1 MRLSSFKTDVFAGI
15 SKRQVEFDKGLN
27 VIIGPNEA
35 GKSTLIEAIY
45 ATIFQEARLRMNLGV
60 DKDFKARFMPYP
72 TGEYINGILEF
83 IIDGEKYKLKKEW
96 GKEHS
101 TVLELPDGQI
111 LKNSDRI
118 KRKLKDLFV
127 FGRASYGNIVFA
139 RQRDVK
145 QAVERIIGNDDIV
158 HTVSSFLRKAVM
170 ELDGISVEHLRS
182 RLGEEIDNL
191 VKRWDLNNDRP
202 DNPNRD
208 INNPYKVGYGEIYEA
223 YINKVSIE
231 RKMKKAL
238 EMEEQLAG
246 LSRELQA
253 LEEERQGLKTEI
265 EQMAEIEND
274 VVKRASLEPEIK
286 RLKEKTGTLK
296 RLNREWPVRADELV
310 RKKEELNNLD
320 KSLKELSRE
329 KSRAREKARLNES
342 RSILEKINRLKK
354 EMQEKYQE
362 RQEIKQ
368 ITIEDIKE
376 MESYQDIIKRNKAA
390 MEAGTLLGVINSACD
405 QVILTRGLAEQ
416 EEIEA
421 GVEFKADGY
430 LHLVI
435 EGIVDVEIKS
445 GEIDFDSLRREY
457 QLAQSKLDKLLSN
470 FGVKSINEAR
480 RKREDYNRLTSEL
493 NNLNQQIK
501 GLLDG
506 RKYEDLQEEA
516 GKLNEMEFVRD
527 EGTVEK
533 ELDRVNKERSKL
545 LAEIKSLED
554 RINSWQEEYG
564 DVDKLFELM
573 VSIGTE
579 LKAIKG
585 QLTGLA
591 ELPDQYDTAEGF
603 NSSLTRLRKKKE
615 ELDDRFTSKREELR
629 DIMAAMPEESY
640 EELLISRQDYRK
652 RFDRLQKKARDLIK
666 IRVVL
671 HRKLAEMDNNSF
683 DPLVDLFSRYLSI
696 LTAGNYQI
704 GDVNNNFQLKIVNEK
719 NSSLPVDINLLS
731 FGTYDGVALAFRLAL
746 LEQLFKDREGFI
758 ILDDC
763 LVNLDPAR
771 KKEAVTL
778 INKFA
783 EKYQVIFTTCNPDTA
798 DSLGG
803 RVIEFTA

>member
-72 TGEYINGILEF
+72 AGEHINGILEF

-111 LKNSDRI
+111 LKNSGSI

-208 INNPYKVGYGEIYEA
+208 INNPYKVGYGKIYEA

-253 LEEERQGLKTEI
+253 LEEEQQGLKTEI
-265 EQMAEIEND
+265 DQMAEIEND

-296 RLNREWPVRADELV
+296 RINREWPVRADELV

-320 KSLKELSRE
+320 KSLKGLSRE

-354 EMQEKYQE
+354 EMQEKYEE

-390 MEAGTLLGVINSACD
+390 MEAGTLLGVINRACD
-405 QVILTRGLAEQ
+405 KVILTRGLAEQ

-457 QLAQSKLDKLLSN
+457 QLAQSKLDKLLNN
-470 FGVKSINEAR
+470 FGVESINEAR

-516 GKLNEMEFVRD
+516 GKLNEMESVRD

-533 ELDRVNKERSKL
+533 ELDRANKVRSKL

-579 LKAIKG
+579 LKAIKE
-585 QLTGLA
+585 QLIGLA

-640 EELLISRQDYRK
+640 EELLVSRQDYQK

-666 IRVVL
+666 IRAVL

-771 KKEAVTL
+771 KKEAVIL
-778 INKFA
+778 INEFA

>member
-15 SKRQVEFDKGLN
+15 IKRQVEFDKGLN

-60 DKDFKARFMPYP
+60 DKDFKSRFMPYP
-72 TGEYINGILEF
+72 DGEYINGILEF
-83 IIDGEKYKLKKEW
+83 TIDGEKYKLKKEW

-101 TVLELPDGQI
+101 TILELPGGQI

-118 KRKLKDLFV
+118 KGKLKDLFV
-127 FGRASYGNIVFA
+127 FGQASYGNIVFA

-145 QAVERIIGNDDIV
+145 QAVERIIGDDDIV
-158 HTVSSFLRKAVM
+158 HTVTSFLRKAVM

-182 RLGEEIDNL
+182 RLGGEIDNL

-208 INNPYKVGYGEIYEA
+208 INHPYKVGYGEIYEA
-223 YINKVSIE
+223 YINKASIE
-231 RKMKKAL
+231 RKMRKAR

-246 LSRELQA
+246 LSSELQV

-265 EQMAEIEND
+265 DKMAEIEND
-274 VVKRASLEPEIK
+274 IVKRASLQPEIK
-286 RLKEKTGTLK
+286 RLEEKTSTLK

-310 RKKEELNNLD
+310 RKKEELNKLD
-320 KSLKELSRE
+320 KGIKELSRE
-329 KSRAREKARLNES
+329 KSRAREKTRLS
-342 RSILEKINRLKK
+342 KSSSILEKINGLKK
-354 EMQEKYQE
+354 EMKEKYQE

-376 MESYQDIIKRNKAA
+376 MESYQDIIKQNKAA

-405 QVILTRGLAEQ
+405 RVMLTRGLAE
-416 EEIEA
+416 EEEVEA

-430 LHLVI
+430 LHLII
-435 EGIVDVEIKS
+435 EGIIDLEIKS

-457 QLAQSKLDKLLSN
+457 QQAQSRLDKLLSV
-470 FGVKSINEAR
+470 FGVEGINEAR
-480 RKREDYNRLTSEL
+480 NKRENYNRLTAEL

-501 GLLDG
+501 DLLDG
-506 RKYEDLQEEA
+506 RKYEDLQEET
-516 GKLNEMEFVRD
+516 GKLNKLESVRD
-527 EGTVEK
+527 EGTVED
-533 ELDRVNKERSKL
+533 ELDRVNKVRSKL

-573 VSIGTE
+573 VGIGTE
-579 LKAIKG
+579 LKSIKG
-585 QLTGLA
+585 QLVRLA
-591 ELPDQYDTAEGF
+591 ELPEQYDTAEGF
-603 NSSLTRLRKKKE
+603 NSSLARLRKKKE
-615 ELDDRFTSKREELR
+615 GLDDRFNSKKEELR

-640 EELLISRQDYRK
+640 EELLVSLQDYQRH
-652 RFDRLQKKARDLIK
+652 FDRLQKKARDLIK
-666 IRVVL
+666 IRAVL
-671 HRKLAEMDNNSF
+671 HKKLAEMDNNSF

-704 GDVNNNFQLKIVNEK
+704 GNVNNNFQLKIVNEE
-719 NSSLPVDINLLS
+719 NRALPVDINLLS

-746 LEQLFKDREGFI
+746 LEQLFKGREGFI

-771 KKEAVTL
+771 KKEAVNL

-783 EKYQVIFTTCNPDTA
+783 EKYQVIFTTCSPATA
-798 DSLGG
+798 NSLGG
-803 RVIEFTA
+803 KVIEFTA